1 MKRGIFL
8 SAVIILA
15 LVGLALLPF
24 FLALAADQVAEL
36 NRCVKTPLDWGEGI
50 CRDMYT
56 LTVLA
61 SILAQVITPIGLVL
75 LGLYMLGAVLILIA
89 NRITSRRANRPASP
103 VISGMGASSLG
114 FLALAGMAAAVTA
127 GVSWYQGTSISACRS
142 LPVPLSLPGVHNG
155 PLALGVMLPEPAGL
169 PQQYAILLV
178 SPDGDI
184 LARLRHLPGS
194 RDPAWSP
201 DGSRLVFAAQSSGED
216 AWGLYLADAQGQ
228 LIGPVLED
236 SLPMTSPSWSA
247 DGALLL
253 FERWLEDSPN
263 PDSEIF
269 TLRLEEGGPHRLP
282 GSPAFEG
289 SARFSP
295 DGSQIVFTSQ
305 RAGQSDIYRM
315 NADGSGLQRLTR
327 GGSSEVDP
335 AWSPDGQWIV
345 FASNRGSPAG
355 RSNYNLYIMAPDG
368 ANQCRLTNGAG
379 SYRQPAWSP
388 DGSWIAYISLL
399 ETQAYL
405 IQPDGAQEIPL
416 PVDEALFNLLSLDWA
431 RQP

>member
-15 LVGLALLPF
+15 LVGLAVLPF
-24 FLALAADQVAEL
+24 FVALAADQVAEL
-36 NRCVKTPLDWGEGI
+36 NRCVKTPLDWGEGV

-75 LGLYMLGAVLILIA
+75 LGLYLLGAVLIFLT
-89 NRITSRRANRPASP
+89 NWITSRRAARPASP
-103 VISGMGASSLG
+103 VVSGMGASSLG

-127 GVSWYQGTSISACRS
+127 GVSWYQGTYISACRS
-142 LPVPLSLPGVHNG
+142 LPAPLSLPGVHNG

-178 SPDGDI
+178 SPGGDT
-184 LARLRHLPGS
+184 LARLHHLPGS

-201 DGSRLVFAAQSSGED
+201 DGSRLIFAAQSSGED

-236 SLPMTSPSWSA
+236 SPS
-247 DGALLL
+247 
-253 FERWLEDSPN
+253 

-269 TLRLEEGGPHRLP
+269 TLRLDQGGPQRLP

-327 GGSSEVDP
+327 GASSEVDP

-345 FASNRGSPAG
+345 FASDRGSPAG

-368 ANQCRLTNGAG
+368 ANQCRLTSGAG

-405 IQPDGAQEIPL
+405 IQPDGAQETPL
-416 PVDEALFNLLSLDWA
+416 PVSEALFNLLSLDWV